1 MLKDDHPFEVVSS
14 EEFPVKIKVIGIGGA
29 GGNAVNNMVDH
40 GVSGVEF
47 VAINTDK
54 QDLEKGR
61 EGVVKLLIGETITNG
76 MGAGGDP
83 EVGRRAAEESEA
95 LIIDVLGDAQMVFIT
110 AGMGGGTGTGA
121 APVVA
126 KIAKDMGIL
135 TVAVVTTPFS
145 WEKGRHDNAR
155 LGIKALREHTDA
167 LIVVSNDRIGDL
179 NPDEKLL
186 NLFKRVDDVLR
197 QAVQGVTD
205 LIGNRGY
212 INTDFNDVKAVLR
225 YKGKAFMSIAESAG
239 ENRAEEV
246 VRLALSNPLVD
257 TEGIAGAKG
266 VLFTLNTGDDFTYR
280 ELTTVSQRIAEEV
293 DDDCTV
299 VYGWVLDPSL
309 NGSIRLTVIAT
320 GIEGYDGEAVD
331 SSETQK
337 SNRDLVHGVFKCDLD
352 LSDDRYDGEVPGMLR
367 RFLDDS
373 SDFSSSESE
382 EF

>member
-1 MLKDDHPFEVVSS
+1 MVRDDHSFEVVSS
-14 EEFPVKIKVIGIGGA
+14 EEFPVKIKVIGVGGA
-29 GGNAVNNMVDH
+29 GGNAVNNMIDH

-47 VAINTDK
+47 IAINTDK

-61 EGVVKLLIGETITNG
+61 EGVVKLLIGESITNG

-83 EVGRRAAEESEA
+83 EVGRKAAEESEA

-135 TVAVVTTPFS
+135 TVAVVTTPFW

-155 LGIKALREHTDA
+155 LGINALREHTDA
-167 LIVVSNDRIGDL
+167 LIVVSNDKIGDL

-299 VYGWVLDPSL
+299 VYGWVVDPSL
-309 NGSIRLTVIAT
+309 NGNIRLTVIAT
-320 GIEGYDGEAVD
+320 GIEGDEEEAVGASD
-331 SSETQK
+331 EQK
-337 SNRDLVHGVFKCDLD
+337 SSDFVRNVFKCDLD
-352 LSDDRYDGEVPGMLR
+352 LSDDRYDGKVPGMLR
-367 RFLDDS
+367 RFLNDS
-373 SDFSSSESE
+373 SDLSSSESE
-382 EF
+382 EL